1 MLLCLEAILSAETGR
16 AEQAVRSLRSVFALA
31 RALSKEPMLT
41 PQGIRLHSQRHTV
54 SVLERVINRTELTDE
69 QLLELNKLL
78 AEAEYP
84 QALSRAFVGSR
95 CFGID
100 LYTYPTAEKLH
111 LLQDSAPM
119 PLIVLCKFVGLL
131 DKSMI
136 TYLDIMH
143 GYIEAVQLPLHE
155 RYDVSLALDIR
166 ARETYLLRSISS
178 VGVHSTKLAL
188 GDIAGLR
195 AARVALA
202 VQRYR
207 LAAGGLPETLAE
219 LVPKY
224 LDTVPKDPFDGDD
237 MRYEKL
243 AAGFVVYSV
252 GEDLSDDGGKEEP
265 PRTKGRRERGN
276 YDVTFIVER

>member
-1 MLLCLEAILSAETGR
+1 
-16 AEQAVRSLRSVFALA
+16 
-31 RALSKEPMLT
+31 
-41 PQGIRLHSQRHTV
+41 
-54 SVLERVINRTELTDE
+54 
-69 QLLELNKLL
+69 
-78 AEAEYP
+78 
-84 QALSRAFVGSR
+84 
-95 CFGID
+95 
-100 LYTYPTAEKLH
+100 
-111 LLQDSAPM
+111 
-119 PLIVLCKFVGLL
+119 
-131 DKSMI
+131 
-136 TYLDIMH
+136 
-143 GYIEAVQLPLHE
+143 
-155 RYDVSLALDIR
+155 
-166 ARETYLLRSISS
+166 
-178 VGVHSTKLAL
+178 
-188 GDIAGLR
+188 
-195 AARVALA
+195 